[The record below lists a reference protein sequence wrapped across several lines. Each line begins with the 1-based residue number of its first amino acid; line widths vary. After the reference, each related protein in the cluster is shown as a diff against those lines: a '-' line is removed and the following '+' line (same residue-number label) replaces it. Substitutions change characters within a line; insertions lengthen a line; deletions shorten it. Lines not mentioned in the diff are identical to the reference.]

1 MRLIRAEGNCHV
13 EWMEKLKNGLERAE
27 EEGIE
32 ALASVQAE
40 AISFFDRLKQHLA
53 ENPEPVFAILRRVKP
68 VLIFRNT
75 ALVTRFE
82 DVQEVLSRDNVFQV
96 TYKEKMEVIG
106 DGANFFL
113 GMQNSPEYERDQ
125 SHMRTVIRRQDLPQL
140 LEQFVAKTA
149 ESLVGASAG
158 SVDVVR
164 QLGRVVPMRWI
175 AAYFGCPATSEED
188 LASWSTV
195 MFRYLFADQD
205 NDPAV
210 GAAAREAATKARAWL
225 DEIIAGRKN
234 LGSQPDDIVGRSLS
248 LQEAGVPGMDNLGI
262 RNNLL
267 GLIIGAIPTTSKC
280 CAQALDE
287 LLKRPAKLE
296 EAQEAARSDNDVLVA
311 QYVFEALRFHPN
323 NPGLFRIAA
332 EEYTVAKDKIH
343 ATTIPRGAT
352 VIAATQSAMFD
363 ERMVD
368 APNEFRTGRPDYT
381 YMHFGYGLHTCF
393 GQYINRVQIP
403 GILKPLLKR
412 KGLRRAEGDAGQI
425 QYEGPFPRSLAV
437 KFD

>member
-1 MRLIRAEGNCHV
+1 
-13 EWMEKLKNGLERAE
+13 
-27 EEGIE
+27 
-32 ALASVQAE
+32 
-40 AISFFDRLKQHLA
+40 
-53 ENPEPVFAILRRVKP
+53 
-68 VLIFRNT
+68 
-75 ALVTRFE
+75 
-82 DVQEVLSRDNVFQV
+82 
-96 TYKEKMEVIG
+96 MEVIG